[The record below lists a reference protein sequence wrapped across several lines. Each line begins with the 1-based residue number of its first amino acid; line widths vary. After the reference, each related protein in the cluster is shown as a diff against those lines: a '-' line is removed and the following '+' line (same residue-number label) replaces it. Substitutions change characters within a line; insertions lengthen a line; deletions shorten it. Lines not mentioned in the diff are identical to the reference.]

1 MGEKLN
7 LDKASS
13 ISTVRDCIALCKQ
26 HIQCQWWNYN
36 PNYNDC
42 SLNKDGQGNP
52 KEMRIHMDM
61 YSGPRDSTDQ
71 CLSSEFTPP
80 PFISQSEAESPPFNG
95 NSIKQKDHHGT
106 KEEEGSSNQ
115 SKSMA
120 KIKFI
125 FFQPRY
131 DLASATN

>member
-1 MGEKLN
+1 MAEKLN
-7 LDKASS
+7 VDKASS
-13 ISTVRDCIALCKQ
+13 ISKLEDCIALCKQ

-42 SLNKDGQGNP
+42 LLNKAGQGNP
-52 KEMRIHMDM
+52 KEMRIHNDM

-71 CLSSEFTPP
+71 CLSALFTP
-80 PFISQSEAESPPFNG
+80 PPFNG

-106 KEEEGSSNQ
+106 EEEKGSSNQ

-120 KIKFI
+120 INEFN
-125 FFQPRY
+125 FF
-131 DLASATN
+131 LT